1 MGVSASPITIV
12 ANPSQEPDPQAKR
25 TRSATGTDPPD
36 PVPVGGKPEFADP
49 NAWIVEFTTACGV
62 NPEIDPVRRS
72 RVGDSLPYAAR
83 IENS

>member
-1 MGVSASPITIV
+1 MTIL
-12 ANPSQEPDPQAKR
+12 ANPSQEPDPQAIR
-25 TRSATGTDPPD
+25 TRPATERDPLD

-49 NAWIVEFTTACGV
+49 NAWIAEFTTVCGV

-72 RVGDSLPYAAR
+72 RVGDSPPHAAR